1 MSGISNI
8 MQGKR
13 GLVMGIAN
21 DRSIAWGIA
30 KSLVQQGAEIALSY
44 PSEPFKKRL
53 SSLGASIDSEF
64 LVQCDVKE
72 STAID
77 SMLDLLKKKWGT
89 IDFVVHAIAF
99 CDKNELRGRYINT
112 SLDNFLNSMHISC
125 YSFTEITSKA
135 SNIMKPGGSII
146 TLTYYGAKKVIPH
159 YNVMGVCKAALEASI
174 SYLAYDLGPK
184 GIRVN
189 GISAGPVKTLAASA
203 IGDFNYMLEWNRQNA
218 PLRRNI
224 TTDEVGNTALFLL
237 SNLSSGITG
246 EIIYADCGYHI
257 IGMKAEDTPEPAL
270 PKRLQKTAEEG

>member
-1 MSGISNI
+1 

-13 GLVMGIAN
+13 GLVMGVAN
-21 DRSIAWGIA
+21 NRSIAWGIA
-30 KSLVQQGAEIALSY
+30 KSLIQQGAEIALSY
-44 PSEPFKKRL
+44 PSEPFKKRV
-53 SSLGASIDSEF
+53 SSLGESIGSK
-64 LVQCDVKE
+64 LLIQCDVTE
-72 STAID
+72 LADID
-77 SMLDLLKKKWGT
+77 SMLSLLKEKWGT
-89 IDFVVHAIAF
+89 IDFVVHAVAF
-99 CDKNELRGRYINT
+99 CDKNELKGKYINT
-112 SLDNFLNSMHISC
+112 SLDNFLNAMHISC
-125 YSFTEITSKA
+125 YSFTEITRKA
-135 SNIMKPGGSII
+135 SNIMKAGSSVI

-174 SYLAYDLGPK
+174 GYLAYDLGPK

-224 TTDEVGNTALFLL
+224 TIDEVGNTALFLL

-246 EIIYADCGYHI
+246 EIIYADCGYHV

-270 PKRLQKTAEEG
+270 PKRLQKVTEA